1 LIRIFYVAGGNKS
14 IGLDYFLGSYL
25 LFWIWNVLSRLVNV
39 GILTV
44 EKRDV
49 LLKVEFTFFLTSFS
63 FTFFYMFDINP
74 VEVNEE
80 LIFGKSTLGKI
91 LNPKDFLF
99 S

>member
-1 LIRIFYVAGGNKS
+1 
-14 IGLDYFLGSYL
+14 
-25 LFWIWNVLSRLVNV
+25 
-39 GILTV
+39 
-44 EKRDV
+44 
-49 LLKVEFTFFLTSFS
+49 
-63 FTFFYMFDINP
+63 MFDINP